1 MEVQVMPIPQHAC
14 WMTRKILEARM
25 VWNNCQLM
33 NQQSITRDLYLRLIG
48 DGIRVPWKCLMFS
61 TTAQP
66 KAVFIMWLQLH
77 AKLLTKDRLL
87 KWGSKV
93 EPQCMLCQNEDE
105 TRDHLFMK
113 CSYTRRLWDE
123 IARWMQMSSDIGG
136 NWQQHLTWAL
146 KNAKGK
152 TIRAQIFRMVYA
164 EAVYAV
170 WIERN
175 QRVFE

>member
-48 DGIRVPWKCLMFS
+48 DGIR
-61 TTAQP
+61 
-66 KAVFIMWLQLH
+66 LH

-93 EPQCMLCQNEDE
+93 DTQCMLCQNEDE
-105 TRDHLFMK
+105 TRDHLIVK